1 MLPAAVPDNLRIV
14 TQTLLFLQKRPE
26 NLAVNTNNS
35 TSTNEDLS
43 HEGERNAVGSRI
55 RAVLAAHGRLGID
68 ATKLSDSDDLYAAG
82 MTSLS
87 SVNVML
93 ALESEF
99 NIEFPDSLL
108 NRSLFANVAAIQIAV
123 RKLASG

>member
-1 MLPAAVPDNLRIV
+1 VPAAVPDNLHIV
-14 TQTLLFLQKRPE
+14 TQALLFLQKRPD
-26 NLAVNTNNS
+26 NLVVNTNNS
-35 TSTNEDLS
+35 ASRNENLS
-43 HEGERNAVGSRI
+43 HEEERNTVGNRI

-99 NIEFPDSLL
+99 DIEFPDSLL
-108 NRSLFANVAAIQIAV
+108 NRSLFANVAAIQVAV

>member
-1 MLPAAVPDNLRIV
+1 VPAAVADNLHIV
-14 TQTLLFLQKRPE
+14 TQTLLFLQKRPD
-26 NLAVNTNNS
+26 NLPVNTNNS
-35 TSTNEDLS
+35 ASRNEDLPD
-43 HEGERNAVGSRI
+43 EGERNTVGNRI

-99 NIEFPDSLL
+99 EIEFPDSLL
-108 NRSLFANVAAIQIAV
+108 NRSLFANVAAIQVAV
-123 RKLASG
+123 RKLAVG